1 MHYVHATCL
10 SKWQRTI
17 VLSLRGGPQQQA
29 QENRHRICQACNTPF
44 ATYPKSRC
52 DILKS
57 VIGEELSDV
66 SDGRLLIAT
75 KSSSERK
82 IPATIHSVFAAL
94 LDLKRAHW
102 RHSVYLVFSV
112 SGEGV
117 GDADDD
123 TILAINLTRH
133 MDNSTERPI
142 PNEIILASDANDD
155 LSIDHFNGG
164 PVKWSVMRHGAIVIN
179 QTAEI
184 LLTELDDFDHE
195 YEMFVIAD
203 SGADVDGGLEIGRCT
218 VVGRFADILAFA
230 RAKNVTKLKSFSGYA
245 QWNRTQLLG
254 EIARGSWGLAKPDI
268 NVSDVITKENPDELW
283 AQLTLQSI
291 EMKGEDLL
299 EL

>member
-1 MHYVHATCL
+1 
-10 SKWQRTI
+10 
-17 VLSLRGGPQQQA
+17 
-29 QENRHRICQACNTPF
+29 
-44 ATYPKSRC
+44 
-52 DILKS
+52 
-57 VIGEELSDV
+57 
-66 SDGRLLIAT
+66 
-75 KSSSERK
+75 
-82 IPATIHSVFAAL
+82 
-94 LDLKRAHW
+94 
-102 RHSVYLVFSV
+102 
-112 SGEGV
+112 
-117 GDADDD
+117 
-123 TILAINLTRH
+123 
-133 MDNSTERPI
+133 
-142 PNEIILASDANDD
+142 
-155 LSIDHFNGG
+155 
-164 PVKWSVMRHGAIVIN
+164 MRHGAIVIN